1 MWEGLA
7 LGGRG
12 QISAVPAR
20 GFASQAQPLSL
31 DGGREPGE
39 GRDPTRQTPGV
50 HSLPP
55 FCQGKFLIN
64 GV

>member
-7 LGGRG
+7 FGEPNFSGSSQGLGFTGTTG
-12 QISAVPAR
+12 AWM
-20 GFASQAQPLSL
+20 
-31 DGGREPGE
+31 GGWGLGE
-39 GRDPTRQTPGV
+39 DRDPTMQTLGV